1 MDGVIVKVAV
11 IDNLHSRLCLL
22 CDRLLIRSNYTITLF
37 HSPERIGVI
46 GENYLII
53 PFVDHHFHQRG
64 LGNQNVPTDLDA
76 VDATLVDQLVHGVL
90 AAMEQPHHVLD
101 LHHVGL
107 LFEIFENVSLD
118 HTHITSCNL

>member
-22 CDRLLIRSNYTITLF
+22 CRLLIRSNDTRTLL
-37 HSPERIGVI
+37 HSPERIGIV
-46 GENYLII
+46 GTNNLII
-53 PFVDHHFHQRG
+53 SFVHHHFHEG
-64 LGNQNVPTDLDA
+64 CLGNEDAPSDLDG
-76 VDATLVDQLVHGVL
+76 VDAPLVDQLVHGVL
-90 AAMEQPHHVLD
+90 AAMEQTHHVLH

-107 LFEIFENVSLD
+107 LLEIFENVSLD